1 MRLHWT
7 TIIGFLA
14 AALTTVSYFPQVAK
28 TLRTRET
35 KDLSLLMYVILSAG
49 LCLWFIYGVLLNEL
63 PIIIANGITFVL
75 SLTILA
81 LKIKHG

>member
-7 TIIGFLA
+7 TLIGVLA
-14 AALTTVSYFPQVAK
+14 ATLTTSAYFPQVVK
-28 TLRTRET
+28 TLKTKET
-35 KDLSLLMYVILSAG
+35 KDLSLLMLIILSTG
-49 LCLWFIYGVLLNEL
+49 IFLWFVYGLLLNDF
-63 PIIIANGITFVL
+63 PIIIANGITFIL

>member
-1 MRLHWT
+1 M
-7 TIIGFLA
+7 IGSLA
-14 AALTTVSYFPQVAK
+14 AALTTISYLPQVAR

-35 KDLSLLMYVILSAG
+35 KDISLWMYVILSAG
-49 LCLWFIYGVLLNEL
+49 LCLWFIYGILLNEL
-63 PIIIANGITFVL
+63 PIIIANGVTFVL

>member
-1 MRLHWT
+1 MRPHWT

-14 AALTTVSYFPQVAK
+14 AAFTTISYFPQVAK
-28 TLRTRET
+28 TLKTRET
-35 KDLSLLMYVILSAG
+35 KDLSLMMYVILSAG
-49 LCLWFIYGVLLNEL
+49 LCLWFIYGLLLNEL

-75 SLTILA
+75 SLTILV